1 MEQKRA
7 MGQKEEI
14 TLNIKVRGGLLR
26 RLNGSEREVKKITG
40 ECLLGRGT
48 ASAKALRL
56 QCLM

>member
-1 MEQKRA
+1 